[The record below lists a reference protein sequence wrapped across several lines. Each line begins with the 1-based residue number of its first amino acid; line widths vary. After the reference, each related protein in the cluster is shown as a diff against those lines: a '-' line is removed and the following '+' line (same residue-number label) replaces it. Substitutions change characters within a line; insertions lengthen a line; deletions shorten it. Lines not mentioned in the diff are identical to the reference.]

1 MKNNKLFSVLLSVFI
16 AFCLWLYVIT
26 TVSPGYNDTIHDI
39 RVSFEGET
47 LLNERGMMITNGL
60 DAYVDLNLTGNRS
73 DFLKINPEN
82 ITVKVDLTK
91 IYEPGFKQLDTTV
104 VFPADVAQDAFVI
117 ENKYPGKVP
126 ITVEKRMEK
135 YVDVEVV
142 FTGAV
147 DEGFIADSED
157 YLLSYPQVKITGPAS
172 VVEQIHAARINVD
185 LTDRT
190 ESISEDYR
198 FTLCDEEGNPVDVQM
213 IATDVAEVHLDVKIQ
228 RWKEIPLRLNV
239 TYGGGALENNTSMTI
254 DPQVIRVSGS
264 ELVLENLDEI
274 VLGSVDLSTL
284 EENLSE
290 TYTITMPEGV
300 TNMTGKTEAKVEIRF
315 IGLATREFDVSQIE
329 VINVPEGLE
338 YDLLNEVVRLK
349 LRGSAVLINQL
360 KNEDILLTV
369 DLSGKEI
376 GTFTVKAS
384 LSFRDAKYKDIGLV
398 GTHSVSVALREPAVE
413 ETTEG

>member
-1 MKNNKLFSVLLSVFI
+1 MKNNRPTNILISVLA

-60 DAYVDLNLTGNRS
+60 DAYVDLTLTGNRS

-91 IYEPGFKQLDTTV
+91 IYEPGIKQLDTTV
-104 VFPADVAQDAFVI
+104 VFPADVAQDAFII

-126 ITVEKRMEK
+126 ITVEKKMEK
-135 YVDVEVV
+135 YVDVDVE

-157 YLLSYPQVKITGPAS
+157 YLLDYPQVKITGPAS
-172 VVEQIHAARINVD
+172 VVEQIAAAQIVVD

-198 FTLCDEEGNPVDVQM
+198 FRLCDAEGNPVDVAQVT
-213 IATDVAEVHLDVKIQ
+213 TDVAEVHLDVKIQ
-228 RWKEIPLRLNV
+228 RWKEIPLRVNL
-239 TYGGGALENNTSMTI
+239 TYGGGALEKNTSLTI

-264 ELVLENLDEI
+264 ELVLADLEEI

-284 EENLSE
+284 EENLSQ
-290 TYTITMPEGV
+290 TFAITMPEGV
-300 TNMTGKTEAKVEIRF
+300 TNMTGKTEAKVEISF
-315 IGLATREFDVSQIE
+315 QGLMIREFDVSQIR
-329 VINVPEGLE
+329 VINVPEGMD
-338 YDLLNEVVRLK
+338 YDLLNEVVRIK
-349 LRGSAVLINQL
+349 LRGSSVLINQL
-360 KNEDILLTV
+360 KSEDIQLTV
-369 DLSGKEI
+369 DLAGKEL
-376 GTFTVKAS
+376 GSFTVKAT
-384 LSFRDAKYKDIGLV
+384 LSFRDNRFAEVGLV
-398 GTHSVSVALREPAVE
+398 GPHSVSVTLMEHVE
-413 ETTEG
+413 EATEG